1 MKKQAL
7 LWAAAI
13 MCTASTCSKD
23 EIPVDIPATIP
34 VTLTVSGSN
43 ATLNQSAEYDINT
56 LSSEFEKYKN
66 NIGSVTI
73 QNVYYTVTE
82 NNSTA
87 TSQVVNATA
96 SISGVGADTTN
107 KKTLGTITNLDV
119 KSSVGVRKEFTMDNA
134 TKDYLVTLLKNEPPK
149 YKVYFSGSSTTTPIN
164 FKLKME
170 FKVTFR
176 PKV

>member
-1 MKKQAL
+1 MKKQIL
-7 LWAAAI
+7 LWSAAI
-13 MCTASTCSKD
+13 MCMASTCSKD

-43 ATLNQSAEYDINT
+43 LTLNQSAEYDINS
-56 LSSEFEKYKN
+56 LSSEFNQYKN

-82 NNSTA
+82 NNSSA
-87 TSQVVNATA
+87 SSQVVSATA

-107 KKTLGTITNLDV
+107 KKTLGTISNLDV
-119 KSSVGVRKEFTMDNA
+119 KNSVGVRKEFTMDNA
-134 TKDYLVTLLKNEPPK
+134 TKEYIVSLLKNEPPK
-149 YKVYFSGSSTTTPIN
+149 YKVYFSGSTSTTPVN